1 VVLTSLLRT
10 TNLDGMRSWSIPRW
24 QVLVLASV
32 LVAILLIVLI
42 PDQWDL
48 PDTAFQG
55 GTAPILVH
63 SRTTS
68 GPALLSI
75 NVPVRVSIS
84 PEVQRSGGDSSLLSI
99 QSTALSVLIS
109 LRC

>member
-1 VVLTSLLRT
+1 VALTWPLWAIT
-10 TNLDGMRSWSIPRW
+10 LDGMKDWGIPRW

-42 PDQWDL
+42 PDEWDL

-55 GTAPILVH
+55 GTAPLVIH
-63 SRTTS
+63 ARTTS

-75 NVPVRVSIS
+75 DVPVRVSIS
-84 PEVQRSGGDSSLLSI
+84 PKVHQTGGDSSLLSA
-99 QSTALSVLIS
+99 QSPSLSVLIS

>member
-1 VVLTSLLRT
+1 VALTWRFGAITLNRVK
-10 TNLDGMRSWSIPRW
+10 SWSISRW
-24 QVLVLASV
+24 QVLLLASV

-55 GTAPILVH
+55 GTAPLVIH
-63 SRTTS
+63 AQTTS
-68 GPALLSI
+68 GPASFAISL
-75 NVPVRVSIS
+75 PVGTLVH
-84 PEVQRSGGDSSLLSI
+84 PETQHSGADSSLLST
-99 QSTALSVLIS
+99 QSPSLSVLIS

>member
-1 VVLTSLLRT
+1 
-10 TNLDGMRSWSIPRW
+10 
-24 QVLVLASV
+24 VLASV

-42 PDQWDL
+42 PDEWDL

-55 GTAPILVH
+55 GTAPLVIH
-63 SRTTS
+63 ARTTS

-75 NVPVRVSIS
+75 SVPVKVAIS
-84 PEVQRSGGDSSLLSI
+84 PDIRQSGGDSSVLSA
-99 QSTALSVLIS
+99 QSPSLSVLIS

>member
-1 VVLTSLLRT
+1 
-10 TNLDGMRSWSIPRW
+10 MKCWSISRW
-24 QVLVLASV
+24 QVVLLASV

-55 GTAPILVH
+55 GTAPLVIH
-63 SRTTS
+63 AQTTS
-68 GPALLSI
+68 GPASFAMSLPVGTLVHPETHHSSSDFLLLSAQ
-75 NVPVRVSIS
+75 S
-84 PEVQRSGGDSSLLSI
+84 PS
-99 QSTALSVLIS
+99 LSVLIS

>member
-1 VVLTSLLRT
+1 VALTQLRRAISLDRMK
-10 TNLDGMRSWSIPRW
+10 GWGISRW
-24 QVLVLASV
+24 RVLVLASV

-42 PDQWDL
+42 PDEWDL

-55 GTAPILVH
+55 GTAPLVIH
-63 SRTTS
+63 ARTTS

-75 NVPVRVSIS
+75 SVPVKVAIS
-84 PEVQRSGGDSSLLSI
+84 PDIRQSGGVSSLLSA
-99 QSTALSVLIS
+99 QSPSLSVLIS

>member
-1 VVLTSLLRT
+1 VALTWRFGAITLKRVKA
-10 TNLDGMRSWSIPRW
+10 WSISRW
-24 QVLVLASV
+24 QVLLLASV

-55 GTAPILVH
+55 GTAPLVIH
-63 SRTTS
+63 ARTSS
-68 GPALLSI
+68 GPAFLSI
-75 NVPVRVSIS
+75 SAPARVSIS
-84 PEVQRSGGDSSLLSI
+84 PETRQSGGDSSLFSA
-99 QSTALSVLIS
+99 QSPSLSVLIS

>member
-1 VVLTSLLRT
+1 VALTRPSRAII
-10 TNLDGMRSWSIPRW
+10 LDRMNGWGISRW
-24 QVLVLASV
+24 QVLVLTSV

-42 PDQWDL
+42 PDEWDL

-55 GTAPILVH
+55 GTAPLVIH
-63 SRTTS
+63 ARTTS

-75 NVPVRVSIS
+75 SVPVRVSIS
-84 PEVQRSGGDSSLLSI
+84 PEIRQSGGDSSLLSS
-99 QSTALSVLIS
+99 QSPSLSVLIS